1 MRHIFHKTWNLNFI
15 GHRKWGY
22 IFSTILLVISLI
34 SFVTRGLNYG
44 IDFQGGIS
52 IEASKETTIDVAEV
66 REKLKSL
73 KDLTIQSVGTDGNAI
88 SIQTLGNTDGNSSQE
103 VQFIKD
109 TLGPEY
115 SFNSIEVIG
124 PRIGKE
130 LKEKSILAS
139 VLALLAISIYIW
151 VRYEW
156 PFAIGCLVALAHDL
170 IITVGIFSVF
180 GWDFN
185 MLVIAGLLSLA
196 GYDCNDSV
204 VTYDRVR
211 ENLHK
216 YKKMPQDT
224 ILNNSINETMS
235 RTILTSLTTFFV
247 VLILVV
253 FGGETLR
260 GFSLTL
266 TVGVIL
272 GTYSSICIAVPFLR
286 YFNLRP
292 HIKPIAGEF
301 DAAIPYEME
310 AKKAPLPKGCT
321 GCKKCGG

>member
-1 MRHIFHKTWNLNFI
+1 MSIFNKTWNINFI
-15 GHRKWGY
+15 KYRKLGY
-22 IFSTILLVISLI
+22 LFSAILLCISLV
-34 SFVTRGLNYG
+34 SFATRGLNYG
-44 IDFQGGIS
+44 IDFTGGIS
-52 IEASKETTIDVAEV
+52 VEASKETPINIAEV
-66 REKLKSL
+66 REKLSSL
-73 KDLTIQSVGTDGNAI
+73 KDLTIQSIGTEEKTI
-88 SIQTLGNTDGNSSQE
+88 SIQTVGDGQDSSKE

-109 TLGPEY
+109 TLGSEY
-115 SFNSIEVIG
+115 SFDSIEVIG

-156 PFAIGCLVALAHDL
+156 PFAIGCLAALAHDL

-216 YKKMPQDT
+216 HKKMPQDE

-235 RTILTSLTTFFV
+235 RTLLTSITTFFV

-260 GFSLTL
+260 GFSLSL
-266 TVGVIL
+266 TIGVIL

-292 HIKPIAGEF
+292 HIKPIAGAF
-301 DAAIPYEME
+301 DAATPYEME
-310 AKKAPLPKGCT
+310 AKKLPLPKGCS